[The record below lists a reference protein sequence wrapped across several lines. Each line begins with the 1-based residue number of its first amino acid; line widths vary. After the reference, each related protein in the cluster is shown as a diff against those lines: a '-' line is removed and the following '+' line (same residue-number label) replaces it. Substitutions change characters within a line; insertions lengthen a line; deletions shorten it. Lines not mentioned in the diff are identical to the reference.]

1 MCLDSLLAM
10 AMQLTFEVG
19 TTEKHVVAFSFDKFW
34 GGLTIT
40 VDGNSVVD
48 QVQLFSI
55 KLVATWTFT
64 VGTTETH
71 QVQIDKRRALFFA
84 GFRRQPVSAYVDGV
98 CVAQGV
104 A

>member
-1 MCLDSLLAM
+1 M

-19 TTEKHVVAFSFDKFW
+19 TTEKHVVAFSFDRFW

-48 QVQLFSI
+48 QVRLFSVN
-55 KLVATWTFT
+55 LVATWQFT
-64 VGTTETH
+64 VGTTEIH
-71 QVQIDKRRALFFA
+71 HVQIDKHRAVFFA
-84 GFRRQPVSAYVDGV
+84 GFRPQPVFAYVDGV
-98 CVAQGV
+98 GVAQGV